1 MEREKYYTQLCST
14 VFNYYPNVN
23 LDILDS
29 NMKLDRKI
37 MAPKIKPKPVIKEYL
52 HDIRVRLREL
62 RLRLNSLIRMT
73 NES

>member
-1 MEREKYYTQLCST
+1 
-14 VFNYYPNVN
+14 
-23 LDILDS
+23 
-29 NMKLDRKI
+29 MKLDRKM

>member
-1 MEREKYYTQLCST
+1 
-14 VFNYYPNVN
+14 
-23 LDILDS
+23 
-29 NMKLDRKI
+29 MKKQNKSIHRNALYSKM
-37 MAPKIKPKPVIKEYL
+37 MAPKIQPKPVIKEYL